1 MAKLKVAS
9 PCPMLWDR
17 LDKTEERGVRFCR
30 ECRKNVYNLIEI
42 SEADLN
48 NLLTGATAGDSL
60 CLRLYQRAD
69 GTVITNDCPV
79 GLKKVREFWQ
89 RMKTGAVAS
98 LAFLISS
105 TPAALGQNKDG
116 SATCKSK
123 TSKSTSF
130 KLTGSASHN
139 AYNVDSAYIIKQP
152 IKLNGSS
159 QRSRSVSSIMGG
171 VSKPPTLDELRPPAD
186 YIGSQVWPAL
196 DSQNA
201 NQSGTANTSW
211 TNKPNNRPGEKAM
224 LVRLRIKQA
233 SRIEA
238 QGDDRTARAV
248 LDQAQ
253 IEADQLENRYDLQ
266 QEVLQARLS
275 LAKKMGKN
283 WLGPMPVSSPVNA
296 RKL

>member
-139 AYNVDSAYIIKQP
+139 AYNADSAYIIKQP
-152 IKLNGSS
+152 MNLNGSS

-171 VSKPPTLDELRPPAD
+171 VPKLPTLEELRPPAD
-186 YIGSQVWPAL
+186 
-196 DSQNA
+196 SQNL
-201 NQSGTANTSW
+201 
-211 TNKPNNRPGEKAM
+211 NRQNSAGEKA
-224 LVRLRIKQA
+224 LVVRLRLRQA
-233 SRIEA
+233 RQIEA
-238 QGDDRTARAV
+238 HGDDRMTRAV

-253 IEADQLENRYDLQ
+253 IEADQLDNRFDLQ

-283 WLGPMPVSSPVNA
+283 WLGPMPVSTPAKA
-296 RKL
+296 R